1 MLGLLTPQQG
11 NIFYKGKSIFSDLIS
26 WRKEIG
32 YISQNIYLL
41 DGSIK
46 KNIAFNFFNENIDDS
61 KLESCLKIA
70 SLDKKIKQLKQGL
83 DSEVGVEGL
92 RFSGGERQRIA
103 IARAIYQE
111 PNIIFMDESTSA
123 LDDKTEEI
131 IMSNLFDAFKGKT
144 IIIIAHRKST
154 VNLCDIVWNL
164 KNGILSGG

>member
-1 MLGLLTPQQG
+1 MTYSFNCDIIKLKQAIKIAGLENKVDSLE
-11 NIFYKGKSIFSDLIS
+11 KGV
-26 WRKEIG
+26 
-32 YISQNIYLL
+32 
-41 DGSIK
+41 
-46 KNIAFNFFNENIDDS
+46 DS
-61 KLESCLKIA
+61 K
-70 SLDKKIKQLKQGL
+70 
-83 DSEVGVEGL
+83 VGVEGL
-92 RFSGGERQRIA
+92 KFSGGERQRIA

-154 VNLCDIVWNL
+154 VNRCDIVWNL